1 LTRKKAVAVDELDTD
16 ELLLL
21 PVGHCLRDQVLESC
35 HEFSRPPPPGR
46 QGNSLETLRS
56 MVASGLGIT
65 VLPATALT
73 ARYATPLVKSI
84 EFAAPEAS
92 RRPRL
97 ARGICAP
104 RGGAQAGGGNP
115 GPRSAHDPT
124 CRYGSGARRLTHPAA
139 RRVTVSAMRRTTL
152 YSSSPRVES
161 PPAAAQQE
169 APAGSAPAP
178 VASPAP
184 RPWWRRVFAH
194 HERLLLVLGGG
205 LVAALL
211 VISYG
216 TRPPATQSLTQKEI
230 DAAVL
235 HTLETKPL
243 PSPAA
248 KAWQVIQPSVVRVRG
263 VEQDEVSGGETEVG
277 TGSGVVIV
285 DKGIIL
291 TNLHVVAGAKRVT
304 VTFFDG
310 LESEASIVG
319 LHPEHDLAVLQAK
332 SLPDDLVAATMRSTA
347 DLAPGDR
354 VVAVGFPFGIGPSVS
369 AGVVSGLKR
378 EFRSPEGKRVL
389 TNLIQFDAA
398 ANPGSSGGP
407 LVTMEG
413 EVVGIVTAILNPS
426 EQRVFIGIGFAVPI
440 ENAAGAV
447 GMHPF

>member
-1 LTRKKAVAVDELDTD
+1 
-16 ELLLL
+16 
-21 PVGHCLRDQVLESC
+21 
-35 HEFSRPPPPGR
+35 
-46 QGNSLETLRS
+46 
-56 MVASGLGIT
+56 
-65 VLPATALT
+65 
-73 ARYATPLVKSI
+73 
-84 EFAAPEAS
+84 
-92 RRPRL
+92 
-97 ARGICAP
+97 
-104 RGGAQAGGGNP
+104 
-115 GPRSAHDPT
+115 
-124 CRYGSGARRLTHPAA
+124 
-139 RRVTVSAMRRTTL
+139 
-152 YSSSPRVES
+152 
-161 PPAAAQQE
+161 
-169 APAGSAPAP
+169 
-178 VASPAP
+178 
-184 RPWWRRVFAH
+184 
-194 HERLLLVLGGG
+194 
-205 LVAALL
+205 